1 MKLRDLL
8 GEMSKIA
15 TTNDLSTPFIVGGCP
30 RDKFLG
36 KLEEISDIDIT
47 TGDASIEYLVKEM
60 GIFLNKNYNFHL
72 KKMPTGYTTLTLGN
86 LKMDFSSN
94 FLTPNIEQIL
104 TRMNIKNPTSMQKE
118 LFSRDFT
125 CNTLLLAMD
134 LKEILDET
142 KLAIPDLKK
151 KIIKTCLSPEI
162 TLTAN
167 KNRVVRA
174 IYLASKLDF
183 DIDASIIEWV
193 KKYPDS
199 VRFASDH
206 TLREKLD
213 KAMKLN
219 PERAVY
225 FLDKMGLWTKIPITE
240 ALHPHYMKRI
250 GKGK

>member
-8 GEMSKIA
+8 GEMTKIA
-15 TTNDLSTPFIVGGCP
+15 ATNKLGTPYIVGGAP
-30 RDKFLG
+30 RDKFLN
-36 KLEEISDIDIT
+36 KLDEISDIDIT
-47 TGDASIEYLVKEM
+47 TGDKSIEFLVKEM
-60 GIFLNKNYNFHL
+60 SVFLGKNYNFHL

-104 TRMNIKNPTSMQKE
+104 AEMNIKNPTDMQKE

-125 CNTLLLAMD
+125 CNTLLLSMD
-134 LKEILDET
+134 LNQILDET
-142 KLAIPDLKK
+142 KLAIPDLNK
-151 KIIKTCLSPEI
+151 KIIKTCLAPEI

-174 IYLASKLDF
+174 IYLAAKLDF
-183 DIDASIIEWV
+183 NIDPGIINWV

-213 KAMKLN
+213 KAIDLN
-219 PERAVY
+219 PDRATY
-225 FLDKMGLWTKIPITE
+225 YLDQMGIWTKIPISE
-240 ALHPHYMKRI
+240 KLHPHYIKRI